1 MSLLILWQHG
11 LWGIQGSP
19 CIARD
24 AVCCWCSLCLRHFG
38 QGHNMRRS
46 NDSAHS
52 SDVYTQ
58 HCVKVKCCRYRKQE
72 VPFPQNWFST
82 LIPNEIQ
89 KSRTLTPLKH
99 FGKHATL
106 YQDEWV
112 SLAMPRSSYIRNTC
126 RSHEGFCER
135 TSNLAVP
142 TTSVMA
148 SSHIIIEDGL
158 IEQDTLCQMKHCK
171 DWLRSVS
178 FVDIPQPFIR
188 TAALQAKLIDLQKFL
203 NNVPE
208 VLRPFGDPAIKVW
221 LPWLNLRVHLNID
234 LVLFCKID
242 PHPLLSSTKLL
253 DLAKQRPV
261 QGIHYVAGL
270 TCFQTGKDRGAS
282 KCVRTSVVPDTVQF
296 RRCAAGLPAGGKQ

>member
-82 LIPNEIQ
+82 LFPNEIQ

-112 SLAMPRSSYIRNTC
+112 SLAMPRVFLISAILAEVTRAFVSGLQILQFRQH
-126 RSHEGFCER
+126 RSWLLR
-135 TSNLAVP
+135 TSSLK
-142 TTSVMA
+142 M
-148 SSHIIIEDGL
+148 
-158 IEQDTLCQMKHCK
+158 
-171 DWLRSVS
+171 DW
-178 FVDIPQPFIR
+178 
-188 TAALQAKLIDLQKFL
+188 
-203 NNVPE
+203 
-208 VLRPFGDPAIKVW
+208 
-221 LPWLNLRVHLNID
+221 
-234 LVLFCKID
+234 
-242 PHPLLSSTKLL
+242 
-253 DLAKQRPV
+253 
-261 QGIHYVAGL
+261 
-270 TCFQTGKDRGAS
+270 
-282 KCVRTSVVPDTVQF
+282 
-296 RRCAAGLPAGGKQ
+296 